1 MFISENVSVPNI
13 SFTVVKESN
22 GDFTAHIM
30 CTSVKGTPPITF
42 TLQNNSQEIEKITTD
57 HLIATF
63 KVPIYLDQQMGTL
76 ICQAQNGNIIQTS
89 LPMQLEAGRYSVML

>member
-1 MFISENVSVPNI
+1 MPNI